1 MTTVSVSI
9 IGKLYKFVAKN
20 QPKLM
25 QWMHL
30 YLSFLIKR
38 VNVLIIHK
46 HIHQTKQSQSILR
59 HHQYAL
65 LNVDIAKYDNLY
77 EN

>member
-1 MTTVSVSI
+1 
-9 IGKLYKFVAKN
+9 
-20 QPKLM
+20 M

-30 YLSFLIKR
+30 YLSFLIKC

>member
-1 MTTVSVSI
+1 MSTVSVSI

-30 YLSFLIKR
+30 YLSFLIKC

>member
-1 MTTVSVSI
+1 
-9 IGKLYKFVAKN
+9 
-20 QPKLM
+20 M

-46 HIHQTKQSQSILR
+46 YIHQTKQSQSILR

-77 EN
+77 KKLKRS

>member
-9 IGKLYKFVAKN
+9 IGKLYKFVTKN

-65 LNVDIAKYDNLY
+65 LNVDKYDNLY